1 MENARLQT
9 PKAREYAD
17 YTQRVREAYQ
27 QQFGLGQRTLLDL
40 LDSDNELFTA
50 NRRYVE
56 VRYTEEF
63 AMYRVFAAM
72 GGLLQRQRVVVPAEA
87 VAATEV
93 KSEAHL
99 PDLK

>member
-1 MENARLQT
+1 
-9 PKAREYAD
+9 
-17 YTQRVREAYQ
+17 
-27 QQFGLGQRTLLDL
+27 
-40 LDSDNELFTA
+40 
-50 NRRYVE
+50 
-56 VRYTEEF
+56 
-63 AMYRVFAAM
+63 MYRVFAAM